1 MPRNRQAKLLPQA
14 FGPVAILSR
23 FSDFEVALEEV
34 NDSRFGLQAGIFT
47 RDIHKAMRA
56 WEVLE
61 VGGVDLTDP
70 AQAGQA
76 IAAVIGRNG
85 VGKSTLMKTLIGLLP
100 AMDGTVSFEGRDMRA
115 LKPHQRAHLG
125 IGYVPEGRRV
135 FPGMS
140 VRDNLEVASFAPAA
154 ERTLLLDRVFALF
167 PQLRAKSGE
176 RAWRLSG
183 GQQQMLAI
191 GRALMGEPRLL
202 LLDEPSLGLS
212 PLLTAQVMETVR
224 EIAAGG
230 TAVLLAEQ
238 AAARALEA
246 ADLGAWLWLGRLAE
260 TGSAAD
266 LRRRLE
272 ADPDFMG
279 NPLATGRS
287 AL

>member
-1 MPRNRQAKLLPQA
+1 MSPLPLLA
-14 FGPVAILSR
+14 LSGLSVSYGGAPVVDGVSLDVR
-23 FSDFEVALEEV
+23 P
-34 NDSRFGLQAGIFT
+34 G
-47 RDIHKAMRA
+47 
-56 WEVLE
+56 EVLALL
-61 VGGVDLTDP
+61 G
-70 AQAGQA
+70 A
-76 IAAVIGRNG
+76 NG
-85 VGKSTLMKTLIGLLP
+85 AGKSSLLKAVIGLLP
-100 AMDGTVSFEGRDMRA
+100 AAAGRVLLDGSDITRLAPERRA
-115 LKPHQRAHLG
+115 RLG

-154 ERTLLLDRVFALF
+154 ARMALLDRVFALF

-212 PLLTAQVMETVR
+212 PLLTAQVMATVR

-246 ADLGAWLWLGRLAE
+246 ADLGAWLRLGRLAE

-279 NPLATGRS
+279 NPLATGRP